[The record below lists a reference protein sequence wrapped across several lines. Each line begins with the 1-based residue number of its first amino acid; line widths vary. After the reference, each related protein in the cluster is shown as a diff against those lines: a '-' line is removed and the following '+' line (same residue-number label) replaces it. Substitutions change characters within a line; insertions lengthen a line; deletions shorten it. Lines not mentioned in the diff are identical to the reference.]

1 MKTLRYTV
9 CPCCDR
15 SMSPKALDQQ
25 AFGRFQ
31 VDIRACNG
39 RKGFPH
45 VAMDDLN
52 SGERVQVRA
61 RLLGTIQAA
70 VAEGVL
76 TSEDLH
82 VLVSS
87 SRTNDRFEIVM
98 PRAVGESVEPRVSEF
113 IRAKAREE

>member
-1 MKTLRYTV
+1 
-9 CPCCDR
+9 
-15 SMSPKALDQQ
+15 MSPKALSQQ

-45 VAMDDLN
+45 VATDEL
-52 SGERVQVRA
+52 SPGEKVQVRA

-70 VAEGVL
+70 VDEGVL
-76 TSEDLH
+76 TTEDLDA
-82 VLVSS
+82 LVSS
-87 SRTNDRFEIVM
+87 PRANDRSQIVM
-98 PRAVGESVEPRVSEF
+98 PRTVVEYVAPKVSEV

>member
-25 AFGRFQ
+25 AFGQFR

-45 VAMDDLN
+45 VAMDELN
-52 SGERVQVRA
+52 PVEKEQVRA

-70 VAEGVL
+70 VSEGVL
-76 TSEDLH
+76 TSEDLGEFASSPMPATPRW
-82 VLVSS
+82 VS
-87 SRTNDRFEIVM
+87 
-98 PRAVGESVEPRVSEF
+98 ESLSHLRVSES
-113 IRAKAREE
+113 IRARAREE